1 MLIVHSAK
9 SVDTIGASG
18 GWTNTLSMEAG
29 KLDVKTAELNKA
41 NADGLIVKSRG
52 LFFFFFS
59 LSFSLLMV
67 F

>member
-1 MLIVHSAK
+1 
-9 SVDTIGASG
+9 VDTIGASG

-52 LFFFFFS
+52 LFFFFFF
-59 LSFSLLMV
+59 SFFFFVDGILITK
-67 F
+67 